1 MVSGP
6 KNEKK
11 IYSLHNINKRLA
23 GILCF
28 IGQLLTRLHCKKQTK
43 KNKKK
48 CHKETKR
55 GFCDDAIEQWS
66 ATGSMRAKIG
76 PTAIISGPRPQ
87 PHYFD
92 SG

>member
-28 IGQLLTRLHCKKQTK
+28 IGQLLTRLHCKK
-43 KNKKK
+43 KKK
-48 CHKETKR
+48 KKKKSAIKKQKG
-55 GFCDDAIEQWS
+55 GFV
-66 ATGSMRAKIG
+66 TM
-76 PTAIISGPRPQ
+76 P
-87 PHYFD
+87 
-92 SG
+92 